1 MFRKRRR
8 TGRRVVLVAVAA
20 VAAAVGAYTALSS
33 HGARR
38 AADTTAASVSV
49 PAPPR
54 PVAEKPKLRKQP
66 GSRSKDEASRLRLKG
81 QPSVGRLLRQ
91 GYSFYCGSSTV
102 REVAITF
109 DDGPSRVSGAI
120 LTLLRRAHA
129 PATFFQIGVNAS
141 RRPKLAREEAAAGE
155 VGNHTLDHHDL
166 AHLPAGAIRQEIAAG
181 ERAVTIASGSRPVLF
196 RPPYDATDPLADRLV
211 RRAGLLQ
218 VFWSVDSRDWQNGNP
233 AAIRQR
239 VDSELAAGGIILLHE
254 QADHTISTL
263 RWLLA
268 DLKRRHL
275 RPVTVSRLLVDAPPT
290 TGQLQADRRGRTCVE
305 FPYR

>member
-1 MFRKRRR
+1 
-8 TGRRVVLVAVAA
+8 VLVLL
-20 VAAAVGAYTALSS
+20 VAAAAAAGAAYAGLSS
-33 HGARR
+33 HGALQTST
-38 AADTTAASVSV
+38 TTAASA
-49 PAPPR
+49 PAPPPPPR
-54 PVAEKPKLRKQP
+54 KPKPRKKARP
-66 GSRSKDEASRLRLKG
+66 LSKDEAARLRLI
-81 QPSVGRLLRQ
+81 RQ
-91 GYSFYCGSSTV
+91 GFPFYCGRATV

-129 PATFFQIGVNAS
+129 PATFFQIGINAA

-166 AHLPAGAIRQEIAAG
+166 GHLSAAAIRREISGG
-181 ERAVTIASGSRPVLF
+181 ERAVAIAAGSRPFLF
-196 RPPYDATDPLADRLV
+196 RPPYDATDPLANRLV

-218 VFWSVDSRDWQNGNP
+218 VLWSVDSRDWQNGRP
-233 AAIRQR
+233 ATIRRR
-239 VDSELAAGGIILLHE
+239 VNRELGPGGIILLHE
-254 QADHTISTL
+254 QAARTISTL

-290 TGQLQADRRGRTCVE
+290 TAQLEADRRGRTCVE
-305 FPYR
+305 FPFR